1 MILKNVFLF
10 FYFAAS
16 LLNIS
21 HTGKKTLHGKA
32 SYYARKFEGKRTS
45 SGQKYRANRLT
56 AAHRTLP
63 FGTIL
68 EVTNQSNG
76 SKAIVRVNDRGPH
89 TRSRVIDV
97 SYKAAKQLGL
107 LSKGSA
113 HVRIKVLSLGS
124 GALLADEESEEDTLS
139 DENTEEVAQNP
150 LQQPIE
156 TDSLNQRKFV
166 VIVYDQ
172 DGRIKLDSTNSQPK
186 VILVRK

>member
-1 MILKNVFLF
+1 M
-10 FYFAAS
+10 
-16 LLNIS
+16 
-21 HTGKKTLHGKA
+21 
-32 SYYARKFEGKRTS
+32 
-45 SGQKYRANRLT
+45 
-56 AAHRTLP
+56 
-63 FGTIL
+63 L

-124 GALLADEESEEDTLS
+124 GALLAEEESEEDTLS